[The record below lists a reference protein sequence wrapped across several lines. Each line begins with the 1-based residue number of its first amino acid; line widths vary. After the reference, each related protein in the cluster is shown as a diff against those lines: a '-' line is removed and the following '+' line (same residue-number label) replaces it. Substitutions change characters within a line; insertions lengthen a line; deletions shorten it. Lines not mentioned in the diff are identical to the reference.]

1 MTCCE
6 NDIQFMGLIAKGM
19 NLNQYQN
26 RDWVEVTGRMAVEKH
41 AAYKG
46 KGPVMHVIS
55 IGPCEKPQQ
64 EVVTFLKERA
74 PLLATLPPVWW
85 TGVPQGVDQ
94 RIFSRRMS
102 CQGIR
107 IL

>member
-1 MTCCE
+1 
-6 NDIQFMGLIAKGM
+6 M
-19 NLNQYQN
+19 NLNQYQH

-64 EVVTFLKERA
+64 EVVTF
-74 PLLATLPPVWW
+74 
-85 TGVPQGVDQ
+85 
-94 RIFSRRMS
+94 
-102 CQGIR
+102 
-107 IL
+107 